1 VLEASLWLFIMGAFV
16 CGFGWLVR
24 DNRRRARRTNGEF
37 ERDVA
42 RWKRV
47 KHLWSL
53 PFIFAPPR
61 ETLPSTARPVVY
73 DAEPAPRRRG
83 RA

>member
-16 CGFGWLVR
+16 CGVGWLVR

-47 KHLWSL
+47 KHLWRAL
-53 PFIFAPPR
+53 FAYGPR
-61 ETLPSTARPVVY
+61 DALPSTARPVVY
-73 DAEPAPRRRG
+73 DAEPAPTRRR